1 MPQSNE
7 IALTIGS
14 ELQEYRIEGVLGV
27 GGFGITY
34 LAIDKHLDKKVVI
47 KEFLPNDI
55 AVRKDGDTVVAKSH
69 SDKDNFEWG
78 MSRFLQEAKTLA
90 KFNHPNIVKI
100 NRFFQANN
108 TAYFVMD
115 YEEGKD
121 LQEYIGNNNKIF
133 SEEEIYNIIMPI
145 LDGLREVHSHD
156 FLHRDIKPG
165 NIFIRKNGTPM
176 LIDFGASRFAMGA
189 KSKSLSVVLT
199 EGYAPKE
206 QYSSTSKQGP
216 YTDIYAIGAVMY
228 KMATGKTPVE
238 ASARVDATSDDE
250 PDPYVKLQEQ
260 NIPYS
265 DNFKKAVD
273 SSLEL
278 SAKNRPQSV
287 RELQDIL
294 MDVKKEKT
302 TIEHKVNES
311 FTNNEE
317 NERKQN
323 FNYID
328 IFKMSVFVL
337 IGGLLVT
344 LVNGLSRWY
353 QLILLRYG
361 VYEGLIHFILSI
373 SFLFALKSMLNLKRI
388 WTLALFVAL
397 GAFFGDI
404 IRDVIALIFKEVGL
418 KNIYRWGIGYFVF
431 YYFLSVGILYAFKEY
446 LKINIKTIVKLSVII
461 GVGAFISDVLTDLI
475 RLLPSSFKDILY
487 WGPTA
492 VIDKIFILLGFLIV
506 FKKFLA
512 FDNRYILKVLSIFSV
527 LITIAIFCIRLIP
540 NPSIGYFSFALA
552 LYYYAI
558 GLALLISVKLY
569 KNSSTKQEEENA
581 TK

>member
-55 AVRKDGDTVVAKSH
+55 AVRQNSDTVVAKSH

-165 NIFIRKNGTPM
+165 NIFIRKNGSPM

-250 PDPYVKLQEQ
+250 PDPYIKLQDQ

-273 SSLEL
+273 SALEL

-294 MDVKKEKT
+294 MDAKIEKT
-302 TIEHKVNES
+302 TIEYKVNES
-311 FTNNEE
+311 FMNNEE
-317 NERKQN
+317 NERKK
-323 FNYID
+323 FIYMVFISTFAYIVGSNLNGPHA
-328 IFKMSVFVL
+328 IF
-337 IGGLLVT
+337 
-344 LVNGLSRWY
+344 
-353 QLILLRYG
+353 
-361 VYEGLIHFILSI
+361 SI
-373 SFLFALKSMLNLKRI
+373 
-388 WTLALFVAL
+388 LAL
-397 GAFFGDI
+397 GI
-404 IRDVIALIFKEVGL
+404 LIFL
-418 KNIYRWGIGYFVF
+418 KYKSSFRLIEFFSIIIVPFLLSLLGRYLSAHAEPDVFFMLLFLPIYNIYISRKYHINPKIKYFKVKIVF
-431 YYFLSVGILYAFKEY
+431 YPILIIYILY
-446 LKINIKTIVKLSVII
+446 II
-461 GVGAFISDVLTDLI
+461 
-475 RLLPSSFKDILY
+475 SSLCLF
-487 WGPTA
+487 GC
-492 VIDKIFILLGFLIV
+492 FE
-506 FKKFLA
+506 
-512 FDNRYILKVLSIFSV
+512 S
-527 LITIAIFCIRLIP
+527 
-540 NPSIGYFSFALA
+540 
-552 LYYYAI
+552 
-558 GLALLISVKLY
+558 
-569 KNSSTKQEEENA
+569 
-581 TK
+581 